1 MPYTFI
7 NLSYADFEDLARDL
21 IGAELRIRFEAFAP
35 GPDGGM
41 DGRHA
46 VGKKTTVLQAKQY
59 AGSTF
64 ATLNAEMKRARQQI
78 DALKSNRYILATS
91 RQLTPANKAALATT
105 IGPAL
110 KAESDIFGARELN
123 GLLQK
128 HPEVEKA
135 SIKLWL
141 SSAAVLDRVLHA
153 ASHTFTTI
161 TREEIKAKLDVY
173 APNPSFNEARN
184 KLEKEH
190 VIIIAGPPG
199 VGKTTLAQMLSYA
212 YLAEEW
218 DYIAIRSLD
227 DGFARLND
235 TRKQIFFFDDFL
247 GTAALDTRALQSK
260 DADLTRFLKRVRS
273 SANARFVLTTR
284 APIFEEAR
292 RVSEHLADKRL
303 DIAKYVLDV
312 GMYTRR
318 IRARILYN
326 HLAVSGVSAA
336 HIAALWNAGAI
347 PNIVDHANYN
357 PRIIEAMTDGIL
369 LKDVA
374 AEDYP
379 ALFIRALDF
388 PHQIWD
394 TAFRKHI
401 PEMCRHLLIA
411 LYFSSDYGVSI
422 DELRYVF
429 DGLHAFLSQKYG
441 YPFDAKDFEEA
452 LRILESG
459 FIEISGRD
467 VSFINPSLRDY
478 LASYITDVEQ
488 VVDYS
493 HSARK
498 ADWAERVWKHVRERL
513 WSPAKQQRIAKTFIA
528 VAERFPQMAID
539 ATNTE
544 ESRTFRDLD
553 ASERLDLLLS
563 WAVCG
568 DEQKFEEIAMQVI
581 TQLRFSPW
589 RDGVAL
595 VRMLSVL
602 GDETGDYG
610 DLHTREALHEAVKEK
625 LFSVLESWVPIDDLE
640 NIFSEIEGL
649 ERYLPN
655 EVVEA
660 VEKTMLSQFENMD
673 SLAEETSDSTL
684 NDHATALKRFAPRLG
699 VSHETLDRA
708 LKIIA
713 DRKESLAEE
722 TPDTPAPTL
731 SSRSGVERDTFDDN
745 DLNNLF
751 SPLLHGH
758 A

>member
-1 MPYTFI
+1 MPYTFT

-21 IGAELRIRFEAFAP
+21 IGAELKIRFEAFAP

-46 VGKKTTVLQAKQY
+46 VGKKNTVLQVKHY

-64 ATLNAEMKRARQQI
+64 AKLNAELKRARSQI
-78 DALKSNRYILATS
+78 DALKSTRYILATS
-91 RQLTPANKAALATT
+91 RQLTPTNKAALAKT

-141 SSAAVLDRVLHA
+141 SSTAVLDRVLHA
-153 ASHTFTTI
+153 AAHTYTAI
-161 TREEIKAKLDVY
+161 TRDELKAKLDVY

-184 KLEKEH
+184 KLENEH

-212 YLAEEW
+212 YLAEDW

-273 SANARFVLTTR
+273 STNARFVLTTR

-326 HLAVSGVSAA
+326 HLAASGVSAA
-336 HIAALWNAGAI
+336 HIAALWSAGAI
-347 PNIVDHANYN
+347 PDIVDHPNYN
-357 PRIIEAMTDGIL
+357 PRIIEAMTDGIQL
-369 LKDVA
+369 RDVT

-401 PEMCRHLLIA
+401 PEICRHLLIA

-429 DGLHAFLSQKYG
+429 DGLHAFLSKKYG
-441 YPFDAKDFEEA
+441 YPFDTKDFEEA

-459 FIEISGRD
+459 FIDISGRD

-478 LASYITDVEQ
+478 LSSYITDVEQ
-488 VVDYS
+488 IIDYA

-498 ADWAERVWKHVRERL
+498 ADWAERVWKHIRERL
-513 WSPAKQQRIAKTFIA
+513 WSPTKQRRIAKAFLGA
-528 VAERFPQMAID
+528 AERFPELTTD
-539 ATNTE
+539 ASNAE
-544 ESRTFRDLD
+544 EGDSFRDLD
-553 ASERLDLLLS
+553 ASEHLDLLLS

-568 DEQKFEEIAMQVI
+568 DEKKFEGIA
-581 TQLRFSPW
+581 LRALGHLSFSPW

-595 VRMLSVL
+595 VRMLAEL

-610 DLHTREALHEAVKEK
+610 ELHMREALHEAVKEK
-625 LFSVLESWVPIDDLE
+625 LFSILDSWVPIDDLE
-640 NIFSEIEGL
+640 NIFGEIEGL
-649 ERYLPN
+649 ERHLPKEIV
-655 EVVEA
+655 EV
-660 VEKTMLSQFENMD
+660 VEKTMLSQFENMS
-673 SLAEETSDSTL
+673 SLAEETSESTL
-684 NDHATALKRFAPRLG
+684 DDHATALQRFAPRLG
-699 VSHETLDRA
+699 VPHETLNKA

-731 SSRSGVERDTFDDN
+731 SVKSGAERDAFDDE
-745 DLNNLF
+745 DLKNLF
-751 SPLLHGH
+751 VTLLHGR

>member
-1 MPYTFI
+1 MLYTFT

-21 IGAELRIRFEAFAP
+21 IGAELKIRFEAFAP

-46 VGKKTTVLQAKQY
+46 IGKKNTILQVKHY

-64 ATLNAEMKRARQQI
+64 AKLNAELKRARSQI
-78 DALKSNRYILATS
+78 DALKSTRYILATS
-91 RQLTPANKAALATT
+91 RQLTPTNKAALAKT

-141 SSAAVLDRVLHA
+141 SSTAVLDRVLHA
-153 ASHTFTTI
+153 AAHTYTAI
-161 TREEIKAKLDVY
+161 TRDELKAKLDVY

-184 KLEKEH
+184 KLENEH

-212 YLAEEW
+212 YLAEDW

-235 TRKQIFFFDDFL
+235 TRKQIFFFEDFL

-273 SANARFVLTTR
+273 STNARFVLTTR

-292 RVSEHLADKRL
+292 RVSEHLADKQL

-326 HLAVSGVSAA
+326 HLAASGVSAA
-336 HIAALWNAGAI
+336 HIAALWSAGAI
-347 PNIVDHANYN
+347 PNIVDHPNYN
-357 PRIIEAMTDGIL
+357 PRIIEAMTDGIQ
-369 LKDVA
+369 LKDVT

-429 DGLHAFLSQKYG
+429 DGLHAFLSKKYG
-441 YPFDAKDFEEA
+441 YPFDTKDFEEA

-459 FIEISGRD
+459 FIEISGRN

-478 LASYITDVEQ
+478 LSSYITDVEQ
-488 VVDYS
+488 IIDYA

-498 ADWAERVWKHVRERL
+498 ADWAERVWKHIRERL
-513 WSPAKQQRIAKTFIA
+513 WSPTKQQRIAKAFLGA
-528 VAERFPQMAID
+528 AERFTELTTD
-539 ATNTE
+539 ASNAE
-544 ESRTFRDLD
+544 GGDSFRDLD
-553 ASERLDLLLS
+553 ASEHLDLLLS

-568 DEQKFEEIAMQVI
+568 DEKKFEGIA
-581 TQLRFSPW
+581 LRAFGHLSFSPW

-595 VRMLSVL
+595 VRMLAEL

-610 DLHTREALHEAVKEK
+610 ELHTREALHEAVKEK
-625 LFSVLESWVPIDDLE
+625 LFSILDSWVPIDDLE
-640 NIFSEIEGL
+640 NIFGEVEGL
-649 ERYLPN
+649 ERHLPK
-655 EVVEA
+655 EIVEA
-660 VEKTMLSQFENMD
+660 VEKTMLSQFENMN
-673 SLAEETSDSTL
+673 SLAEETSESTL
-684 NDHATALKRFAPRLG
+684 DDHATALQRFAPRLG
-699 VSHETLDRA
+699 VPHETLNKA

-731 SSRSGVERDTFDDN
+731 SVQSGAERDAFDDE
-745 DLNNLF
+745 DLKNLF
-751 SPLLHGH
+751 VTLLHGR